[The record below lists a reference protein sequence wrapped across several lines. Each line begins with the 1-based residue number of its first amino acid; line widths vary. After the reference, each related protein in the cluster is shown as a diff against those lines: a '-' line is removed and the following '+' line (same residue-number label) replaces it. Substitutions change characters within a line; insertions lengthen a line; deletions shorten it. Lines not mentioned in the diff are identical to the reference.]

1 LIKILGIESSCD
13 ETGAAVVTEKKEILS
28 NVVYSQIA
36 EHKSF
41 GGVVP
46 ELAARAHLE
55 RIDVVVKKALEDA
68 KLEPSELTAVAGTCG
83 PGLIGGLIVGSIFA
97 KTIAMAAGIPFIA
110 ANHIEAHALSVRLTE
125 DVNFPYLLLLAS
137 GANCQWVVVRS
148 CDRFE
153 AIGKTVDD
161 SVGEAFDK
169 VAKLLGWGYPGGPI
183 VEKMS
188 RLGDGDRFSL
198 PRPMCRKDSLNFS
211 FAGLKTA
218 VKIALKKCETEQ
230 DKIDLCASFQK
241 AIVDVMVYKMK
252 RALEVCRDKNV
263 ELSAVAISG
272 GVAANKPMR
281 AALQNV
287 CDERGLRF
295 CVPPISLCT
304 DNGAMIAWLG
314 AEKFQ
319 SCRRDDLRFAPRPRW
334 PFGAKAE

>member
-1 LIKILGIESSCD
+1 MKILGIESSCD

-55 RIDVVVKKALEDA
+55 RSDFVVKKALEDA
-68 KLEPSELTAVAGTCG
+68 NLDVSELTAVAGTCG
-83 PGLIGGLIVGSIFA
+83 PGLIGGLIVGATFA
-97 KTIAMAAGIPFIA
+97 KSIAMAAGLPFVA

-125 DVNFPYLLLLAS
+125 DVDFPYLLLLAS
-137 GANCQWVVVRS
+137 GANCQWVLVRS
-148 CDRFE
+148 SDRFE
-153 AIGKTVDD
+153 VIGKTVDD

-169 VAKLLGWGYPGGPI
+169 VAKLLGLGYPGGPI

-188 RLGDGDRFSL
+188 ALGNAEKFSL
-198 PRPMCRKDSLNFS
+198 PRPMCRKDSRDFS

-218 VKIALKKCETEQ
+218 VRVALGKCETEQ

-241 AIVDVMVYKMK
+241 AIVDIMVYKMK
-252 RALEVCRDKNV
+252 QALEFCREKNV
-263 ELSAVAISG
+263 EPSAVAISG

-281 AALQNV
+281 AALQSV
-287 CDERGLRF
+287 CDAEGARF

-314 AEKFQ
+314 VEKFQ
-319 SCRRDDLRFAPRPRW
+319 IGRRDDLRFAPRPKW
-334 PFGAKAE
+334 PFGG